1 MTTSKPRRFGFPE
14 WLFSYEKD
22 WLRPDVIAG
31 LTTAAVV
38 IPKAMAYATIAG
50 LPVQVGLYTAFLPM
64 VIYAVLGTS
73 RALSVSTTTTLAIL
87 AAAELGEVVPNGD
100 SASLLAASAT
110 LTLLVGAM
118 LVLASILRL
127 GFVANFI
134 SEPVLIGFK
143 AGIGVVIVVD
153 QVPKILGIHFPRG
166 TFVQNL
172 LATVHGIPKT
182 SLATLAVGISMIVL
196 LIAIERFAP
205 KAPAPLLA
213 VAAGI
218 AGAYF
223 LNLQAHGVELVGH
236 IPKGL
241 PSFTPPVLSLMAQLW
256 PGALGIALM
265 SFTETIAAGRAFVG
279 RDEPSPQANRELL
292 ATGLANAGGAL
303 LGAMPGGGGTTQTAV
318 NRLAGART
326 QLAEIVT
333 AAITLVTMLF
343 LAPLIGF
350 MPQAT
355 LAAVVIV
362 YSIGLI
368 KPAEFREILSVR
380 RTEFIWALTAFAGV
394 VLVGTL
400 KGIVVAI
407 IVSMV
412 ALAYQVA
419 DPPVYVL
426 GRKPGT
432 NIFRPLSKEHP
443 EDETFAGLLLLRLEG
458 RIFFVNAE
466 HIAEKIKLLIE
477 EAQPQVVAL
486 HLRGVPDLEY
496 TALKMMIE
504 GEKRQRE
511 RGVRLWLVGMNPR
524 VLEMMQRSQLG
535 QVLGREAMHFN
546 LETAVAKYT
555 ERGAVASTTQ

>member
-1 MTTSKPRRFGFPE
+1 
-14 WLFSYEKD
+14 
-22 WLRPDVIAG
+22 
-31 LTTAAVV
+31 
-38 IPKAMAYATIAG
+38 
-50 LPVQVGLYTAFLPM
+50 
-64 VIYAVLGTS
+64 
-73 RALSVSTTTTLAIL
+73 
-87 AAAELGEVVPNGD
+87 
-100 SASLLAASAT
+100 
-110 LTLLVGAM
+110 
-118 LVLASILRL
+118 
-127 GFVANFI
+127 
-134 SEPVLIGFK
+134 
-143 AGIGVVIVVD
+143 
-153 QVPKILGIHFPRG
+153 
-166 TFVQNL
+166 
-172 LATVHGIPKT
+172 
-182 SLATLAVGISMIVL
+182 
-196 LIAIERFAP
+196 
-205 KAPAPLLA
+205 
-213 VAAGI
+213 
-218 AGAYF
+218 
-223 LNLQAHGVELVGH
+223 
-236 IPKGL
+236 
-241 PSFTPPVLSLMAQLW
+241 
-256 PGALGIALM
+256 
-265 SFTETIAAGRAFVG
+265 
-279 RDEPSPQANRELL
+279 
-292 ATGLANAGGAL
+292 
-303 LGAMPGGGGTTQTAV
+303 MPGGGGTTQTAV

-343 LAPLIGF
+343 LAPLIGL

-368 KPAEFREILSVR
+368 KPVEFREILSVR

-400 KGIVVAI
+400 KGIMVAI

-432 NIFRPLSKEHP
+432 NVFRPRSKEHP

-466 HIAEKIKLLIE
+466 HIAEKIRFLIE
-477 EAQPQVVAL
+477 EARPQVVAL

-535 QVLGREAMHFN
+535 EALGQEVMHFN

-555 ERGAVASTTQ
+555 GRY